1 MKILE
6 TDRLILRHQTAE
18 DAAFMLEL
26 WNDPSWMQNIGDRG
40 VRTVEEART
49 NIVNGAVEM
58 YKKWG
63 YGFYLTELKDGGI
76 PIGICGF
83 AKRDF
88 LEHPDVGFAFLP
100 RYWGKGYA
108 YEAASAVM
116 EYGKSML
123 GFARIVAFTSVEN
136 QASGKLLEKLGLQ
149 FEKLIP
155 YPGRKE
161 MVRLYSLEKIEG
173 KVNQT

>member
-6 TDRLILRHQTAE
+6 TERLILRRQTVE

-26 WNDPSWMQNIGDRG
+26 WNDPSWIQNISDFG
-40 VRTVEEART
+40 VRTVEEAR
-49 NIVNGAVEM
+49 NRIASGAIEQ
-58 YKKWG
+58 YAKWG

-88 LEHPDVGFAFLP
+88 LEDPDVGFAFLP

-116 EYGKSML
+116 EYGKSVL
-123 GFARIVAFTSVEN
+123 GFTRIAAFTSEEN
-136 QASGKLLEKLGLQ
+136 EASGKLLEKLGLQ
-149 FEKLIP
+149 FEQLIP
-155 YPGRKE
+155 YPGGDER
-161 MVRLYSLEKIEG
+161 VRLYS
-173 KVNQT
+173 VSV

>member
-6 TDRLILRHQTAE
+6 TDRLILRHQTVE

-26 WNDPSWMQNIGDRG
+26 WNDPSWIQNIGDRG
-40 VRTVEEART
+40 VRTIEDARA
-49 NIVNGAVEM
+49 NILHGAVEM
-58 YKKWG
+58 YAKLG

-76 PIGICGF
+76 PLGICGF

-88 LEHPDVGFAFLP
+88 LADPDVGFAFLP

-116 EYGKSML
+116 EYGKSVL
-123 GFARIVAFTSVEN
+123 GFSRIAAFTSEEN
-136 QASGKLLEKLGLQ
+136 EASGKLLEKLGLQ
-149 FEKLIP
+149 FEKIIP
-155 YPGRKE
+155 YPGREE
-161 MVRLYSLEKIEG
+161 MVRLYSID
-173 KVNQT
+173 V

>member
-6 TDRLILRHQTAE
+6 TDRLILRHQTVE

-26 WNDPSWMQNIGDRG
+26 WNDPSWIENIGDRG
-40 VRTVEEART
+40 VRTMEDARRD
-49 NIVNGAVEM
+49 IL
-58 YKKWG
+58 YKAIEVYATLG
-63 YGFYLTELKDGGI
+63 YGFYLAELKNGGI

-88 LEHPDVGFAFLP
+88 LEDPDVGYALLP

-108 YEAASAVM
+108 FEAASAVM
-116 EYGKSML
+116 EYGKSVL
-123 GFARIVAFTSVEN
+123 GLTRIVAFTSEDN
-136 QASGKLLEKLGLQ
+136 EASGKLLEKLGLQ

-155 YPGRKE
+155 YPGREEE
-161 MVRLYSLEKIEG
+161 MIRLYC
-173 KVNQT
+173 T